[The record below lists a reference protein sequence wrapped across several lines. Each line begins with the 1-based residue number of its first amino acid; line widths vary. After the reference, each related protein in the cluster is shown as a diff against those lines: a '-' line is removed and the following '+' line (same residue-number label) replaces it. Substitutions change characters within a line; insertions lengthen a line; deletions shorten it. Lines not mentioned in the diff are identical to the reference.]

1 MKKYFNTFLTVFAIV
16 FAIPSFLIL
25 ISWNSLP
32 GDFLY
37 PLKTSLEDVALA
49 ITIKTPLASMF
60 SINFTQRRF
69 SEANRLLAKKGSSV
83 GYSLLVAEASES
95 KEIILGQA
103 DTAKAKELS
112 AKIEEYKKNI
122 EEKKLA
128 LQAQPQSILPPAS
141 EQKRVCIQV
150 VTPAKNTTTGEC
162 REFPTPC
169 DIPSGWIKVVS
180 CETGSTPMPTGTAKT
195 PSSTSQAATPTPEVA
210 TPEPVDE
217 IVEELEQTQEELEDI
232 QDELEDQIQSQ
243 PQSVQEENGGKREDK
258 NHERDDR
265 REEEPSSERPQKD

>member
-1 MKKYFNTFLTVFAIV
+1 MKKFFNNFLTVFAIV
-16 FAIPSFLIL
+16 FATPSFLIL

-32 GDFLY
+32 GEFLY

-49 ITIKTPLASMF
+49 ITIRTPIASAF

-69 SEANRLLAKKGSSV
+69 SEANRLLAKNGSTV

-95 KEIILGQA
+95 KEIILGQS

-122 EEKKLA
+122 EEKKQA

-150 VTPAKNTTTGEC
+150 ITPAKNPTTGEC

-169 DIPSGWIKVVS
+169 DVPAGWTKVTS
-180 CETGSTPMPTGTAKT
+180 CEIGSTPLPTGAPRTSSPT
-195 PSSTSQAATPTPEVA
+195 PVAATPA
-210 TPEPVDE
+210 PEPVDE
-217 IVEELEQTQEELEDI
+217 IVQDLEDTEQELEDI
-232 QDELEDQIQSQ
+232 QDELEEHIESQ
-243 PQSVQEENGGKREDK
+243 PEGFQGQKSQRGEDEDNK
-258 NHERDDR
+258 NNDPGEVDSSSDRPRRD
-265 REEEPSSERPQKD
+265 